1 VHLRG
6 ARHSRTPADA
16 ALTVRTREVMFRIG
30 GEEDLLDRPTAVPVS
45 APQPSHTAVPTASQP
60 LPATARAACPPDAG
74 TPPASATA
82 AQPPESP
89 AMSEAA
95 VLDVPAPDAPARG
108 SPARPA
114 DDVEP
119 SPVTVLHAPVSP
131 RLPDLDRQDPAT
143 ARGCS
148 ISQDDVPTVVSPLR
162 RRRLPPHH
170 QGRDTAVRRHRSTVA
185 VKGRQRPRLAKLQ
198 SCIAWVNALIFTVL
212 VVAAV
217 IGHTPA
223 STTAA
228 GSEPSTAQAA
238 ARPVAPLPSTR
249 LAGSKVLPGPR
260 VREHRACPSRSA
272 RPHLTLPPRPPEACR
287 VASSAA
293 STPSASHPGA
303 RDAQGNTS
311 IGFSP

>member
-1 VHLRG
+1 
-6 ARHSRTPADA
+6 
-16 ALTVRTREVMFRIG
+16 LTVRTREVMFRIG
-30 GEEDLLDRPTAVPVS
+30 GEEDLLDRPTAMPVP

-74 TPPASATA
+74 T
-82 AQPPESP
+82 PPESP

-170 QGRDTAVRRHRSTVA
+170 QGKDAAVRRHRSTVA
-185 VKGRQRPRLAKLQ
+185 VKRRQRPRLAKLQ

-228 GSEPSTAQAA
+228 GREPSTAPTQAA

-249 LAGSKVLPGPR
+249 LAGSKILPEPR
-260 VREHRACPSRSA
+260 AREHRACPSRSA
-272 RPHLTLPPRPPEACR
+272 RPRLTLPPRPPEASFKRSLPASTSRRSASSPAAIACR
-287 VASSAA
+287 VATSAA
-293 STPSASHPGA
+293 STASAPSASHPG
-303 RDAQGNTS
+303 AQGNTS

>member
-1 VHLRG
+1 
-6 ARHSRTPADA
+6 
-16 ALTVRTREVMFRIG
+16 MFRIG
-30 GEEDLLDRPTAVPVS
+30 GEEDLLDRPTAVPIS
-45 APQPSHTAVPTASQP
+45 TPQPSTAVPTASKP

-82 AQPPESP
+82 AQPPEAP
-89 AMSEAA
+89 VMSEAA
-95 VLDVPAPDAPARG
+95 VLDVPAPAPARG

-119 SPVTVLHAPVSP
+119 SPVTVLHAPVAP

-148 ISQDDVPTVVSPLR
+148 ISRDDVSTVVSPLR
-162 RRRLPPHH
+162 RRRLPRHH
-170 QGRDTAVRRHRSTVA
+170 QGKDTAVRRHRSTVA
-185 VKGRQRPRLAKLQ
+185 VKGRERPRLAKLQ

-223 STTAA
+223 STTAT
-228 GSEPSTAQAA
+228 GSEPSTALTQAT

-249 LAGSKVLPGPR
+249 LAGSKILPRPR
-260 VREHRACPSRSA
+260 AREHRACSLPASISRRSA
-272 RPHLTLPPRPPEACR
+272 SSPAAIACR

-293 STPSASHPGA
+293 STASAPSASHPGA
-303 RDAQGNTS
+303 RDAQGTS